1 MPRIRTIVPEFWE
14 DERFSNVSLPAWLLY
29 IGMKNFAD
37 DEGVIL
43 ANPVIIKSKVFPAR
57 EDIRKQQVSGWL
69 QELIENSILV
79 PFDYENK
86 SYYVMDF
93 SSERIDKPQ
102 KSKIPSEVIEN
113 VRLSGISKNPVSFE
127 NIPEHSR
134 TVENIP
140 AGEESKGKDCKG
152 EDGYSHARVHA
163 QIPQPEFRPKNEN
176 FEKFK
181 HWITENA
188 PNVAKLK
195 EPFTEEQFERIKKEF
210 PLQLIQDTL
219 VSMHNYRELLK
230 KYVSANLTFR
240 KWAKRDLERMSYES
254 GASNTTS
261 IGDRPNN
268 RRASAGT
275 DAENKRIERE
285 HLGRL
290 ADAILQQSAAK
301 NSQ

>member
-14 DERFSNVSLPAWLLY
+14 DERFSNVSLPACLLY

-37 DEGVIL
+37 DSGVIL
-43 ANPVIIKSKVFPAR
+43 ANETIIKSKVFPAR

-79 PFDYENK
+79 PFTFENK

-102 KSKIPSEVIEN
+102 KSKIPAEVIEN
-113 VRLSGISKNPVSFE
+113 VLSGKNRSNPGTFE
-127 NIPEHSR
+127 NIPEQSG
-134 TVENIP
+134 TIENPP
-140 AGEESKGKDCKG
+140 AGKESKGEDWKG
-152 EDGYSHARVHA
+152 EEGYTRVGTRN
-163 QIPQPEFRPKNEN
+163 PDPEPEKPKNEN

-181 HWITENA
+181 QWIAANA
-188 PNVAKLK
+188 PSVAKLK
-195 EPFTEEQFERIKKEF
+195 EPFTEEQFERIKRDF

-240 KWAKRDLERMSYES
+240 KWAKRDLEKMQYES
-254 GASNTTS
+254 GTSNTAS
-261 IGDRPNN
+261 GQHRPDNRSLAGRTNAENN
-268 RRASAGT
+268 RASL
-275 DAENKRIERE
+275 E
-285 HLGRL
+285 HLRSL
-290 ADAILQQSAAK
+290 ADAILQSPTPENGK
-301 NSQ
+301 

>member
-14 DERFSNVSLPAWLLY
+14 DERFTNVSLQAWLLY
-29 IGMKNFAD
+29 IGMKNFAED
-37 DEGVIL
+37 SGVIL
-43 ANPVIIKSKVFPAR
+43 ANETIIKSKVFPAR

-79 PFDYENK
+79 PFMYGNK

-102 KSKIPSEVIEN
+102 KSRIPDDVLENAFNGNNKSHSGTFANDLEQSETFDNTPAVKESI
-113 VRLSGISKNPVSFE
+113 
-127 NIPEHSR
+127 
-134 TVENIP
+134 VE
-140 AGEESKGKDCKG
+140 DCKG
-152 EDGYSHARVHA
+152 EEGDTRAGTHD
-163 QIPQPEFRPKNEN
+163 PTPKPEKPKNEN

-181 HWITENA
+181 NWITENA
-188 PNVAKLK
+188 PNVSKLK

-219 VSMHNYRELLK
+219 VSMHNFRELLK

-240 KWAKRDLERMSYES
+240 KWAKRDLEKYQN
-254 GASNTTS
+254 GQTTGNAGVS
-261 IGDRPNN
+261 QYRSDN
-268 RRASAGT
+268 RRTSSGT
-275 DAENKRIERE
+275 DAENKKRERE
-285 HLGRL
+285 HLGNL
-290 ADAILQQSAAK
+290 ADAILQQFATE

>member
-37 DEGVIL
+37 DSGIIL
-43 ANPVIIKSKVFPAR
+43 ANETIIKSKVFPAR

-79 PFDYENK
+79 PFTFENK

-102 KSKIPSEVIEN
+102 KSKIPAEVIKSVLFGKKQN
-113 VRLSGISKNPVSFE
+113 D
-127 NIPEHSR
+127 SR
-134 TVENIP
+134 TFANDREQSETIENPP
-140 AGEESKGKDCKG
+140 AGKESKGEDCKG
-152 EDGYSHARVHA
+152 EEGDARARTHT
-163 QIPQPEFRPKNEN
+163 PQPEEKPKNEN

-181 HWITENA
+181 LWIAEYA
-188 PNVAKLK
+188 PNVGKLK
-195 EPFTEEQFERIKKEF
+195 EPFTEDQFERIKKEF

-240 KWAKRDLERMSYES
+240 KWAKRDLDRMENESRTSCAAPIGNRSDNWRTSS
-254 GASNTTS
+254 GA
-261 IGDRPNN
+261 
-268 RRASAGT
+268 
-275 DAENKRIERE
+275 DAENKRRERE

-290 ADAILQQSAAK
+290 ADAILQQSAAQ
-301 NSQ
+301 NGQ

>member
-79 PFDYENK
+79 PFEYENK

-102 KSKIPSEVIEN
+102 KSKIPSEVIEK
-113 VRLSGISKNPVSFE
+113 VRYSGMHNNPAPFE
-127 NIPEHSR
+127 SIPEDSG
-134 TVENIP
+134 TFESIP
-140 AGEESKGKDCKG
+140 AGEDSKGKDSKG
-152 EDGYSHARVHA
+152 EEGDSRARTQA
-163 QIPQPEFRPKNEN
+163 PQPEKPKNEN
-176 FEKFK
+176 FEKFQR
-181 HWITENA
+181 WIADNA
-188 PNVAKLK
+188 PNVARLK
-195 EPFTEEQFERIKKEF
+195 EPFTEEQFERIKKDF

-219 VSMHNYRELLK
+219 VSMHNYRDLLK

-240 KWAKRDLERMSYES
+240 KWAKRDLERMNYES
-254 GASNTTS
+254 GSSNTTF

-268 RRASAGT
+268 RRASSGT

-285 HLGRL
+285 NLGRL
-290 ADAILQQSAAK
+290 ADAILQQSVAK

>member
-14 DERFSNVSLPAWLLY
+14 DERFSNVSLPACLLY

-37 DEGVIL
+37 DSGVIL
-43 ANPVIIKSKVFPAR
+43 ANETIIKSKVFPAR

-79 PFDYENK
+79 PFTFENK

-102 KSKIPSEVIEN
+102 KSKIPAEVIEN
-113 VRLSGISKNPVSFE
+113 VLSGKNRSNPGTFE
-127 NIPEHSR
+127 NIPEQSG
-134 TVENIP
+134 TIENPP
-140 AGEESKGKDCKG
+140 AGKESKGEDWKG
-152 EDGYSHARVHA
+152 EEGYTRVGTRN
-163 QIPQPEFRPKNEN
+163 PDPEPEKPKNEN

-181 HWITENA
+181 
-188 PNVAKLK
+188 
-195 EPFTEEQFERIKKEF
+195 
-210 PLQLIQDTL
+210 QDTL

-240 KWAKRDLERMSYES
+240 KWAKRDLEKMQYES
-254 GASNTTS
+254 GTSNTTH
-261 IGDRPNN
+261 IGNRSNN
-268 RRASAGT
+268 RRTSSGT

-285 HLGRL
+285 RLGRL
-290 ADAILQQSAAK
+290 ADAILQQSAAQ
-301 NSQ
+301 NSK

>member
-14 DERFSNVSLPAWLLY
+14 DERFSNVSLPACLLY

-37 DEGVIL
+37 DSGVIL
-43 ANPVIIKSKVFPAR
+43 ANETIIKSKVFPAR

-79 PFDYENK
+79 PFTFENK

-102 KSKIPSEVIEN
+102 KSKIPAEVIEN
-113 VRLSGISKNPVSFE
+113 VLSGKNRSNPGTIE
-127 NIPEHSR
+127 NP
-134 TVENIP
+134 P
-140 AGEESKGKDCKG
+140 AGKESKGEDWKG
-152 EDGYSHARVHA
+152 EEGYTRVGTRN
-163 QIPQPEFRPKNEN
+163 PDPEPEKPKNEN

-181 HWITENA
+181 QWIAANA
-188 PNVAKLK
+188 PSVAKLK
-195 EPFTEEQFERIKKEF
+195 EPFTEEQFERIKRDF

-240 KWAKRDLERMSYES
+240 KWAKRDLEKMQYES
-254 GASNTTS
+254 GTSNTTH
-261 IGDRPNN
+261 IGNRSNN
-268 RRASAGT
+268 RRTSSGT

-285 HLGRL
+285 RLGRL
-290 ADAILQQSAAK
+290 ADAILQQSAAQ
-301 NSQ
+301 NSK

>member
-113 VRLSGISKNPVSFE
+113 VRLSGISKNPGSFE

-134 TVENIP
+134 KVDNIP
-140 AGEESKGKDCKG
+140 AGEESKGKDSKG
-152 EDGYSHARVHA
+152 EDGYSHARAHA
-163 QIPQPEFRPKNEN
+163 QPLQPEFRPKNEN

-254 GASNTTS
+254 GTSNTTS

-268 RRASAGT
+268 WRASAGT